1 MALEGN
7 ARDFGLSE
15 ILQLV
20 ALQKKTGMLAIE
32 GEHTMVIYFRDG
44 LIVSTRDRRKMAADP
59 LREYIVRY
67 GILGVE
73 EMARLDRIQ
82 EETKIDLA
90 DILLSEKKFS
100 EDELREIFAEQMQE
114 SIQDI
119 LAWPKSTYKFIIGGQ
134 ALQGVRT
141 FGGMKVEALLMES
154 MRRIDE
160 LPELRRLFP
169 SDDTILTRIE
179 PPETGRPE
187 LEAAEEELYELLA
200 APTTLGELVP
210 RARMPRF
217 CTMEGLKQLLE
228 KGLLQVTPV
237 EKPEAVDVA
246 AAEKT
251 EAKQEPS
258 RLKPVLVVA
267 GALALCLAFGEI
279 VVPRLLPPG
288 WAFTRRERAA
298 AAPAA
303 RAGVLAPDIEGIR
316 DRLVELSIREELEEH
331 LALTGAYPTS
341 LDALA
346 AKGFLAKKTLE
357 RAKELG
363 LIYRIERGGK
373 RYSLERE
380 RPS

>member
-32 GEHTMVIYFRDG
+32 GERTMVIYFQNG

-59 LREYIVRY
+59 LREYIARY
-67 GILGVE
+67 GILGAG
-73 EMARLDRIQ
+73 EMTRLDRIQ

-100 EDELREIFAEQMQE
+100 EDELREIFAEQIQE
-114 SIQDI
+114 SIQEI
-119 LAWPKSTYKFIIGGQ
+119 LTWPKSRYKFVIGGQ

-160 LPELRRLFP
+160 LAELRRLFP
-169 SDDTILTRIE
+169 SDDTLLKRIE

-187 LEAAEEELYELLA
+187 METAEEDIYELLVS
-200 APTTLGELVP
+200 PTTLGELVP
-210 RARMPRF
+210 RARMARF
-217 CTMEGLKQLLE
+217 CTMESLKLLLE

-237 EKPEAVDVA
+237 ETPEAVDVE
-246 AAEKT
+246 AAE
-251 EAKQEPS
+251 EAEAEREPS
-258 RLKPVLVVA
+258 RLGPFLVAA
-267 GALALCLAFGEI
+267 GALALCLAVGEI
-279 VVPRLLPPG
+279 AVPRLLPPG
-288 WAFTRRERAA
+288 WSFTRRESAA
-298 AAPAA
+298 AGAA
-303 RAGVLAPDIEGIR
+303 ALPGALAPDLAGIR
-316 DRLVELSIREELEEH
+316 ERLLERTIREELEEH
-331 LALTGAYPTS
+331 LALTGAYPPS

-346 AKGFLAKKTLE
+346 ANGFLTGKTLE

-363 LIYRIERGGK
+363 LSYRLERGGK

-380 RPS
+380 RT